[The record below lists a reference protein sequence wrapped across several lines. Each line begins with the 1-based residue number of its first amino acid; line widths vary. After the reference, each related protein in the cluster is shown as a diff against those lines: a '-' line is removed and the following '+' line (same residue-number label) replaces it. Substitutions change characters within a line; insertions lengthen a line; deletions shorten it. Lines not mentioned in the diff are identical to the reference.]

1 YVNDKK
7 NSKARKDG
15 RFIPLT
21 DFFFKA
27 LQNYTAFLEQI
38 IEAYGSLFRQVF
50 VKKKITINDLFGM
63 IIVSKESL
71 PMTAKEWQ
79 SKKIKLIPLSR
90 SWVNTYMQGVFP
102 KKMYSNWLR
111 HFDMNF
117 LMHEQQEGKPSLAFH
132 LIQALYGHDQRDRE
146 AFHPHSSVIPNVYVQ
161 QVRQQLQENIK
172 SLSIQHLERK

>member
-1 YVNDKK
+1 
-7 NSKARKDG
+7 
-15 RFIPLT
+15 
-21 DFFFKA
+21 
-27 LQNYTAFLEQI
+27 
-38 IEAYGSLFRQVF
+38 
-50 VKKKITINDLFGM
+50 
-63 IIVSKESL
+63 
-71 PMTAKEWQ
+71 
-79 SKKIKLIPLSR
+79 
-90 SWVNTYMQGVFP
+90 MQGVFP

-117 LMHEQQEGKPSLAFH
+117 FMHEPQEGKTSLAFH